1 MKESIEVTFKNTTK
15 KNLAEDAIDCQ
26 IDCLYVSG
34 ISDVITPEEFK
45 IMI

>member
-26 IDCLYVSG
+26 IDCLCLSLVSLA
-34 ISDVITPEEFK
+34 S
-45 IMI
+45 